1 MINIKTTFLLAS
13 LFLSTMLIS
22 CTPDTPKEEEQNL
35 VINVDPDPGTASAK
49 SFGSTYTFKLVVTSK
64 MPEQGIDVTVDYK
77 KDLDNSVVF
86 SQSLTTTT
94 SATDITINNLVFNE
108 QGTVTLNVKSKTK
121 ATNTAQK
128 TFKLI
133 RK

>member
-1 MINIKTTFLLAS
+1 
-13 LFLSTMLIS
+13 
-22 CTPDTPKEEEQNL
+22 
-35 VINVDPDPGTASAK
+35 
-49 SFGSTYTFKLVVTSK
+49 

>member
-1 MINIKTTFLLAS
+1 MLNIKTTLLLAT
-13 LFLSTMLIS
+13 LFLSSVFIS

-35 VINVDPDPGTASAK
+35 VINVDPDPGTSVAK
-49 SFGSTYTFKLVVTSK
+49 AFAGSYTFKLVVTSK
-64 MPEQGIDVTVDYK
+64 MPEQGVEVTVDFK
-77 KDLDNSVVF
+77 RDLDNAVVF
-86 SQSLTTTT
+86 SQSLSTST

-108 QGTVTLNVKSKTK
+108 QGTVTVTVKSKTK

-128 TFKLI
+128 TFKLV

>member
-1 MINIKTTFLLAS
+1 MLNIKSIFLLAS
-13 LFLSTMLIS
+13 FILSSVFIS
-22 CTPDTPKEEEQNL
+22 CTPDKPKEEEQNL
-35 VINVDPDPGTASAK
+35 VITVDPDPGSTAAK

-64 MPEQGIDVTVDYK
+64 MPEQGVDVTVDYK
-77 KDLDNSVVF
+77 KDLDNTVIF
-86 SQSLTTTT
+86 SQALSTTTA
-94 SATDITINNLVFNE
+94 ATDITINNLVFNE